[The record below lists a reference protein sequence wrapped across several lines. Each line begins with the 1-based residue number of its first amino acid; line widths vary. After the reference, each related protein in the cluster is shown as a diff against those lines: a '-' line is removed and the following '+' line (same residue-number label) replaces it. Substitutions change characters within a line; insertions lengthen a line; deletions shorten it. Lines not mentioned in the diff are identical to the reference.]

1 MSCFLSNFL
10 NFSVAIHYTTKI
22 KLYNPIIIIIIIM
35 GYRNSSKVIMPR
47 VIPMVE
53 EGHYHAKKVTPSD
66 SKAIARH
73 KGKLHCRERTLE
85 KGLALT
91 WLRVWWLPP
100 HLMHSTKLPGCIYMD
115 KTPEQCYLG
124 CHNSQEVWKSVWWDK
139 HLSSGLDDQQMKDQD
154 HLKGAI

>member
-1 MSCFLSNFL
+1 MSCFSSNFL

-22 KLYNPIIIIIIIM
+22 KLYNPIIISIIM

-73 KGKLHCRERTLE
+73 QGKLHCRERTLE

-91 WLRVWWLPP
+91 
-100 HLMHSTKLPGCIYMD
+100 
-115 KTPEQCYLG
+115 
-124 CHNSQEVWKSVWWDK
+124 
-139 HLSSGLDDQQMKDQD
+139 
-154 HLKGAI
+154 